1 MRSNGW
7 SLAVSIFRTFYIFR
21 PLHEI
26 CPEPQAGDSLL
37 REAIRDGI
45 FDPLRHESLD
55 YVLAR
60 SRTSHYL
67 AATFSMPV
75 SKITSSWQRILQQ
88 HAVNHRSLSCHPN

>member
-60 SRTSHYL
+60 SRTSHYISCCDVFD
-67 AATFSMPV
+67 ASVEDHKFVATN
-75 SKITSSWQRILQQ
+75 TTT
-88 HAVNHRSLSCHPN
+88 ACC